1 MINYTNASLND
12 LIIHQTGNKSE
23 NIQYVISKTKV
34 ENISNEISF
43 TLNNLFLS
51 PFRNAEFYCFYHESE
66 IELNEIFN
74 YCKQLFKN
82 ENLFYEVSI
91 KILKHLFNSSKH
103 PQIKIG
109 EFYLVLFDNLL
120 LGTEPVKAI
129 GIFKSENKEK
139 IFKLRKSKDYF
150 DLDLIEGIST
160 SKIDKGC
167 LIFNTDGEN
176 GFKVCVMD
184 NTNKGSDAQ
193 YWKEDFLKLKPCN
206 DEFNNTKNFLSLTKS
221 YITQQLPEEF
231 EVAKADQIDLL
242 NRSVEYFKT
251 HDNFDKKEF
260 ETEVFQDTGIIKS
273 FRKFDDIYQTDNE
286 LELSSQFEISP
297 QAVKKQAKIFKSIL
311 KLDKNFAIYIHGN
324 RQLIEQGVEKDGRKF
339 YKIYFNEES

>member
-1 MINYTNASLND
+1 MINYKETGINN
-12 LIIHQTGNKSE
+12 LIIHRIGNSNDSSILSKEEFLFNVNNEQPILINFFLKAFSNQFEQYSFFHEVELKLNPVYSCCIDIFREKDFIETSIKMANYLLSKSSHP
-23 NIQYVISKTKV
+23 NIKSGELYIVKFDEILV
-34 ENISNEISF
+34 EN
-43 TLNNLFLS
+43 
-51 PFRNAEFYCFYHESE
+51 
-66 IELNEIFN
+66 N
-74 YCKQLFKN
+74 YC
-82 ENLFYEVSI
+82 ES
-91 KILKHLFNSSKH
+91 
-103 PQIKIG
+103 
-109 EFYLVLFDNLL
+109 
-120 LGTEPVKAI
+120 I
-129 GIFKSENKEK
+129 GIFKTETKDDFFEAYESKNE
-139 IFKLRKSKDYF
+139 FKLKIKN
-150 DLDLIEGIST
+150 GIST
-160 SKIDKGC
+160 QKFDKGC
-167 LIFNTDGEN
+167 LIFNSNEAN
-176 GFKVCVMD
+176 GYKVCVID
-184 NTNKGSDAQ
+184 NTNRGSDAQ

-260 ETEVFQDTGIIKS
+260 ETQVFQDTGIIKS
-273 FRKFDDIYQTDNE
+273 FRKFDDVYQNDNE
-286 LELSSQFEISP
+286 LELSSKFEISP